1 MVHNI
6 QKRVRLSLVSLAW
19 NVTHLMKPFI
29 ERLTSSR
36 YFFLSSRGTC
46 VIYADHMW
54 IRFNEKERVWSAS
67 PLTWF
72 LSLVDVF
79 SCLKNLRK
87 IKSLTLSLVD
97 SFFFKNAML
106 VDDKFK
112 KGEVR

>member
-1 MVHNI
+1 
-6 QKRVRLSLVSLAW
+6 
-19 NVTHLMKPFI
+19 
-29 ERLTSSR
+29 
-36 YFFLSSRGTC
+36 
-46 VIYADHMW
+46 MW

-106 VDDKFK
+106 VDDKFE